1 MREVDGFTLVDYIK
15 SSIEIL
21 MNMKIEDT
29 NEGGAVAKNKNPYWN
44 HHRGDEDEDY
54 DPIEEDDEMKAE
66 RKRRRK
72 EKKEAK
78 KKKKEE
84 GKLIEGAAAVK
95 KIKAIPKIDN
105 HTPTSSIIDLQE
117 KLDQISSPTSD
128 PSSSD
133 CEESETSSSN
143 VSIPYAHKEYE
154 RSLRQLEQECR
165 NHIKVEQ

>member
-1 MREVDGFTLVDYIK
+1 MELYLSVKIRSDDEIDSYTEEQFREEKKQMREVDGFTLVDYIK

-29 NEGGAVAKNKNPYWN
+29 NEGGGGVAKNNKNPYRN
-44 HHRGDEDEDY
+44 LRGDDDDDY

-78 KKKKEE
+78 KIKKEE
-84 GKLIEGAAAVK
+84 GKMIEGAAAVK

-105 HTPTSSIIDLQE
+105 HTPTSSIIDL
-117 KLDQISSPTSD
+117 
-128 PSSSD
+128 
-133 CEESETSSSN
+133 
-143 VSIPYAHKEYE
+143 
-154 RSLRQLEQECR
+154 
-165 NHIKVEQ
+165 

>member
-29 NEGGAVAKNKNPYWN
+29 NEGGVNKNKNPYRN
-44 HHRGDEDEDY
+44 HRGDDDDDY
-54 DPIEEDDEMKAE
+54 DPIEEDDEMRAE
-66 RKRRRK
+66 RKRRKK

-84 GKLIEGAAAVK
+84 GKKLEGAGPIK

-105 HTPTSSIIDLQE
+105 HTPTSSIIDL
-117 KLDQISSPTSD
+117 
-128 PSSSD
+128 
-133 CEESETSSSN
+133 
-143 VSIPYAHKEYE
+143 
-154 RSLRQLEQECR
+154 
-165 NHIKVEQ
+165 